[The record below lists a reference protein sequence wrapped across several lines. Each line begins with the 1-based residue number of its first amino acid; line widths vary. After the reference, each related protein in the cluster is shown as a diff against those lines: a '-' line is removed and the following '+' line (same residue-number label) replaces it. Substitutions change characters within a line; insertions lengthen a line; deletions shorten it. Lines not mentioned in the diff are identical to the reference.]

1 MFSEAGKLS
10 TCNNRKK
17 CGTKNIFLI
26 VTVNSF
32 QNPKYRII
40 CKELRKTQRE
50 VQQDKQK
57 TMEGRKQRKKK
68 WQQSRIKKNSKIRI
82 IKILQ

>member
-17 CGTKNIFLI
+17 CETKKNFLI

-40 CKELRKTQRE
+40 CKELRKTQRK
-50 VQQDKQK
+50 VQQNRQK
-57 TMEGRKQRKKK
+57 TMKERK
-68 WQQSRIKKNSKIRI
+68 
-82 IKILQ
+82 